1 MIIDDG
7 RRWLLRTD
15 EKFDLIQIDA
25 LRSTTAYSNNLY
37 SRQFFELASRHLN
50 EGGVFMVWMD
60 EYRVIP
66 KTILAAFDH
75 VRVYDFFCLAS
86 SVPLVRN
93 DEVQRELLA
102 DFSPEERL
110 TIGTQGT
117 YVGDERFIE
126 SVTVGYRVNEDWK
139 PVTEYYLG
147 LRMENSFRLR

>member
-1 MIIDDG
+1 
-7 RRWLLRTD
+7 
-15 EKFDLIQIDA
+15 
-25 LRSTTAYSNNLY
+25 
-37 SRQFFELASRHLN
+37 
-50 EGGVFMVWMD
+50 MVWMD

-86 SVPLVRN
+86 NVAFVRK
-93 DEVQRELLA
+93 DEVQRALLA
-102 DFSPEERL
+102 DFSPEERQ
-110 TIGTQGT
+110 TIATQGT

-126 SVTVGYRVNEDWK
+126 EITVGYDVNEDWK